1 MARHSMT
8 FSATALAIL
17 VVFPM
22 LAALG
27 VTFLAKK
34 KLGSV
39 AAFVMGGATL
49 GGTGWLVLN
58 LGVQI

>member
-1 MARHSMT
+1 MT
-8 FSATALAIL
+8 FSTTALAIL

-27 VTFLAKK
+27 VTLLAKK

-39 AAFVMGGATL
+39 AAFVMGLATL
-49 GGTGWLVLN
+49 GGTGWLILN
-58 LGVQI
+58 YSIQV